1 MSRRSYSKHI
11 PDFRLVTYFA
21 ESRDSMV
28 HRMNPWTKG
37 VLLIFTVG
45 LVTVLTDV
53 WILLSLL
60 LLSIVFYAGAKLPLG
75 VLIGWWT
82 LPVIFVITLTVM
94 FMFTEPGEQLAV
106 FDVFGERI
114 SVTDNGIMLVVKLLV
129 RALAVVNVS
138 LTLFMTT
145 RYAHIAHMAFRTLPK
160 TLANM
165 FLLSYR
171 FMFET
176 SDEISE
182 VLDAMHSRSG
192 SLAKGLTRQTKTF
205 AGIFGLSFVH
215 AFERAERIAKAMEAR
230 GFAGRFP
237 SGERV
242 PLPSYGGC
250 ALIALAA
257 AVFAIATYSR
267 YFASGTLGW

>member
-1 MSRRSYSKHI
+1 MSRRTYSKHI

-21 ESRDSMV
+21 ESGDSMV
-28 HRMNPWTKG
+28 HRINPWTKG

-45 LVTVLTDV
+45 LATVLTDI
-53 WILLSLL
+53 WILLFLL
-60 LLSIVFYAGAKLPLG
+60 ALSIAFYAAARLPLG

-82 LPVIFVITLTVM
+82 LPVVFVVTLTVM
-94 FMFTEPGEQLAV
+94 FMFTEPGEQLLT
-106 FDVFGERI
+106 FDVFGKRI
-114 SVTDNGIMLVVKLLV
+114 SITDNGIMLVVKLLV
-129 RALAVVNVS
+129 RALAVVTVS

-145 RYAHIAHMAFRTLPK
+145 RYTHIAHMAFRTLPG

-165 FLLSYR
+165 FILSYR

-176 SDEISE
+176 SDEISD

-192 SLAKGLTRQTKTF
+192 SLARGFSRQTKIF

-230 GFAGRFP
+230 GFAGQFP
-237 SGERV
+237 RTERV

-257 AVFAIATYSR
+257 VAFAIATYSR
-267 YFASGTLGW
+267 YFAGGPLGW